1 MVEGVFARM
10 PNLEKMAALVH
21 LAGAVAHELNNIFT
35 AVTGN
40 LSLLDEHIERGS
52 APSEM
57 IGEAIR
63 TAQRGIAL
71 SAKLQAFAGRQPLR
85 RKQIDVN
92 RILRGIACD
101 LRNDL
106 PKTVELIF
114 LPASSDCQSFAD
126 EDKLRHTILELG
138 ANAVAAMNGAGKIYL
153 QSENR
158 HVTGNEGLA
167 LRPGDYIIIRVCD
180 TGSGMTSEVAAR
192 AIDPMFSTKASHI
205 DAGWGLSNCAGFMRQ
220 SGGTMKIF
228 SELGHGTAV
237 DLYLPILNAAD
248 DFPLKQSFR

>member
-138 ANAVAAMNGAGKIYL
+138 ANAVAARILALAERSERANNLLRTRVDIALESQNQNLLRSMDRRARQQLLL
-153 QSENR
+153 QET
-158 HVTGNEGLA
+158 VEGLS
-167 LRPGDYIIIRVCD
+167 V
-180 TGSGMTSEVAAR
+180 VA
-192 AIDPMFSTKASHI
+192 ISYYLVSLLSKFFEGLSLVSHDLQPMFYLFAVP
-205 DAGWGLSNCAGFMRQ
+205 AVLLVVWLGLRRLR
-220 SGGTMKIF
+220 KR
-228 SELGHGTAV
+228 
-237 DLYLPILNAAD
+237 
-248 DFPLKQSFR
+248 LKD